1 MWQYGRDIDFNM
13 IVSLSRLCS
22 DLVSNDSGVFADKM
36 FYKRENNYQTSDI
49 KKLWRKKK
57 KKKMASVL

>member
-1 MWQYGRDIDFNM
+1 M